1 MDDEGR
7 GQEPA
12 QPTSSGGQKAATV
25 AGIPFQVLLIGGLVL
40 AAVLGRIL
48 SGTGGGNDQPPAALS
63 TSTTLQIT
71 PLEETSTESEPGAGP
86 EVPPIDACSLLT
98 FDEVFEALLGPDQ
111 FINGLFTVG
120 RSEGCVWTA
129 DVDEGPLEGLAV
141 LIVPGLPDDLMP
153 GAELDGVT
161 GVEVADV
168 GQAAAWFPGSEGGVL
183 SVVEET
189 SLGYLFVRLGID
201 HPGLDDAARL
211 EAAKFLVANALSRF
225 PGVDPGEPKP
235 IADLCDLVTNEEA
248 DEVLDPHRDSH
259 PATRDEILVI
269 DNFAEPVDLS
279 EPGDATCTKLILAE
293 IYVEIQQGDPADFE
307 VGAEME
313 GVVGQPL
320 PGLGDEAVWFAG
332 VPRQGSFTAPH
343 EAGVLSV
350 SQGGGFFRVLLAV
363 PDADVGTQDIVKGL
377 VTKALSRLPGG
388 SPTGVL
394 VADVK
399 PTTLPGFGYVD
410 VLLAREGRGEWTR
423 GEGLVAMLRVLAGE
437 LDSSEVLVDGE
448 IVERSGT
455 GVIVLAR
462 EYLTSGTDDEA
473 STEITRLLDLLS
485 LTPEELA
492 GMTGAEELTALLPNA
507 SLVLDVVAQQDDQDE
522 CQILYNTA
530 SPCLVEVRSPE
541 LEQQWP
547 GKYVLLRPMT
557 KVSTNWTQ
565 EEVDVALEAMKDAA
579 ETYEALGEMPPVVMY
594 MTGDDDPGATTNV
607 DVQDGQCQIAVH
619 QTMQFFGEDS
629 FQQFLARDI
638 AYCLIAQ
645 TFPEAGTTFR
655 WWVDGLANYLSGV
668 VYPDR
673 NLEHVNLPQ
682 RLAVEELET
691 SLVGRTF
698 TNWVFFEYLHS
709 TGGGA
714 TGVLSTIGDLPG
726 SLNTE
731 IAGRWHAFNEALTDV
746 SVPDLG
752 GGNVPYAPPEADG
765 APPKVDVEVSG
776 AGEASF
782 NVRSFGVN
790 RLHVRVTGGSVACVE
805 YDLENEVKTSWRMGP
820 PGPGSGWSGDLPQ
833 TLEGES
839 TFLLTVTGGEGALP
853 EGILTMRVRDVV
865 DSADECDE
873 EESQPSDTGD
883 LCLEICDPSSYYRF
897 GEQLAEWLQRL
908 LGLLD

>member
-12 QPTSSGGQKAATV
+12 QPTSPGGKKAATV
-25 AGIPFQVLLIGGLVL
+25 AGIPFPLLLIGGLVL
-40 AAVLGRIL
+40 AAVLGRLL
-48 SGTGGGNDQPPAALS
+48 SGTGGGDDQPPVALS
-63 TSTTLQIT
+63 TSTTLQTT
-71 PLEETSTESEPGAGP
+71 PPEETTAESEPGSGP

-111 FINGLFTVG
+111 FINGLFAVS

-129 DVDEGPLEGLAV
+129 DVDEGPLEGLGV

-161 GVEVADV
+161 AVEVADV

-189 SLGYLFVRLGID
+189 SLGYIFVRLGID
-201 HPGLDDAARL
+201 QPDLDDAARL
-211 EAAKFLVANALSRF
+211 EAAKSLAASALPRF
-225 PGVDPGEPKP
+225 PGADPGEPKP
-235 IADLCDLVTNEEA
+235 IADLCELVTDEEA

-259 PATRDEILVI
+259 PATRDEIFVT

-293 IYVEIQQGDPADFE
+293 IYVEIQQGDPADLE

-350 SQGGGFFRVLLAV
+350 RQGGGFFRVLLAV

-388 SPTGVL
+388 SPAGVL
-394 VADVK
+394 VTDVE
-399 PTTLPGFGYVD
+399 PTALPGFGYMD
-410 VLLAREGRGEWTR
+410 VLLGREERGEWTR
-423 GEGLVAMLRVLAGE
+423 GEGLVALLRVLAGE
-437 LDSSEVLVDGE
+437 LDSSEMLGE
-448 IVERSGT
+448 TEIIERTGT
-455 GVIVLAR
+455 GVISLAR
-462 EYLTSGTDDEA
+462 EYLTSGTDDTA

-492 GMTGAEELTALLPNA
+492 GMIGDEELTALLGNDL
-507 SLVLDVVAQQDDQDE
+507 LVDVLAQQDEQDQ

-565 EEVDVALEAMKDAA
+565 EDVDVALEAMKDAA
-579 ETYEALGEMPPVVMY
+579 ETYEALGEMPPVAMY
-594 MTGDDDPGATTNV
+594 MTGEEDPGATTNV
-607 DVQDGQCQIAVH
+607 DVQDGHCSIAVH
-619 QTMQFFGEDS
+619 QTMQIFGEDS

-645 TFPEAGTTFR
+645 TFPETGTTLR

-673 NLEHVNLPQ
+673 NLEHVNLPL

-691 SLVGRTF
+691 SLVSRTF

-709 TGGGA
+709 KGGGA
-714 TGVLSTIGDLPG
+714 TGVLSTIDGLPG

-731 IAGRWHAFNEALTDV
+731 IAGQWHAFNEALTDV

-752 GGNVPYAPPEADG
+752 GGNVPYAPPEAVG
-765 APPKVDVEVSG
+765 APPKVDVEIAG

-782 NVRSFGVN
+782 RVRSFGVN
-790 RLHVRVTGGSVACVE
+790 RLHVQVTGGSVACVE
-805 YDLENEVKTSWRMGP
+805 YEQENEVKTSWRTGP
-820 PGPGSGWSGDLPQ
+820 PGSGSGWSGDLPQ

-853 EGILTMRVRDVV
+853 EGILTIRVKDVV
-865 DSADECDE
+865 GSADECDE
-873 EESQPSDTGD
+873 EEEESSDPGD

-908 LGLLD
+908 LGLLG